1 MAGIAMFRENRT
13 DLSIEIHAR
22 FRLGYGSGLKGHG
35 TKAHQHHPSDTVT
48 TDLKSAARNGKTE
61 GHAAKDGLAW
71 KVQQPPIASSSHQSP
86 DNLAHH

>member
-22 FRLGYGSGLKGHG
+22 FRRGYGSGLKGHG